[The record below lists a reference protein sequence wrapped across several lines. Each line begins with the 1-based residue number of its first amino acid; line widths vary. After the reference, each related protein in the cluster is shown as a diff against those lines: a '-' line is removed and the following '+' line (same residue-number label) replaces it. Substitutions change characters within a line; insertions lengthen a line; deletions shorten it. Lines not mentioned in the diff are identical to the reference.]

1 MNEEETRT
9 IKYLNNSR
17 QMYRLRH
24 VGKTDTQRVSLRSK
38 MRRRRAGE
46 NTVREAVSTLVCKIN
61 QGMEKSVRLIVK
73 KCRGMERNSVGTLQI
88 P

>member
-17 QMYRLRH
+17 QMYALAH
-24 VGKTDTQRVSLRSK
+24 VGKTATLRASLRSK
-38 MRRRRAGE
+38 TRRRRHGQ
-46 NTVREAVSTLVCKIN
+46 NTVREAVSTQVSKIEL
-61 QGMEKSVRLIVK
+61 GMEKSVRLRAK
-73 KCRGMERNSVGTLQI
+73 KCWAMERNSAGISQT